1 MRHHS
6 KHWKRMIIPLLILSW
21 LNINGCVSK
30 SHERLATLETT
41 QCDPFTR
48 QDCWSVSE
56 QFVRERFTLE
66 EQLIR
71 TKDALK
77 TCREKL

>member
-1 MRHHS
+1 MLPHS
-6 KHWKRMIIPLLILSW
+6 KRWMLGSLLIWTLCSLS
-21 LNINGCVSK
+21 ISGCVSK

-41 QCDPFTR
+41 NCDPFQR
-48 QDCWSVSE
+48 KDCWSVSE
-56 QFVRERFTLE
+56 QFVRERFSLE

-71 TKDALK
+71 AKDALK